1 MITLKVN
8 NSNMQNKSWNK
19 RMMRLLAVLLTLCCS
34 LSTLSAQPKYERKD
48 FSFKVLKT
56 KNAEGLIS
64 EVYFRLFVGKQFIKE
79 YTFELSAPLSEDMA
93 NNIGTYTEE
102 DINFDGYPDVDV
114 YLGYYGGFANN
125 TQHEAL
131 LWDQEQHQFV
141 YPEGY
146 AGIGEAMT
154 DAEKKYISTTSSAGP
169 DHRVTS
175 YYRWHGHKLEHYLDD
190 VWPIEGEDDDY
201 VSMEGMLNYPLQ
213 RYDAKLDGRIPV
225 IIVFQKNE
233 NNTVAGYIYYPN
245 AKNPAPIMIVGGVK
259 QYNGKD
265 NYYFSE
271 FQPDG
276 KVSGFI
282 SLEHRI
288 VDGWDHKVEG
298 TWTNPKTEKQMKLTD
313 VWFERECPKWFSQS
327 LLTPEDPGNIGREYS
342 FQQWRQV
349 YDEYMGGHITFR
361 AAGKN
366 KVHFECA
373 NVVRNI
379 AEGKSEEG
387 RPAVLQ
393 GNVFEYRDVNECG
406 YGFQATFYPKFVVL
420 RSITDGETLD
430 CFGAFSAFDGIYIKV
445 KQ

>member
-1 MITLKVN
+1 MTQIAMRMKEGTL
-8 NSNMQNKSWNK
+8 
-19 RMMRLLAVLLTLCCS
+19 RLLAVLLTLHCS
-34 LSTLSAQPKYERKD
+34 LTTLSAQPKYERKD
-48 FSFKVLKT
+48 FSFKVAKV
-56 KNAEGLIS
+56 KNAEGNIS
-64 EVYFRLFVGKQFIKE
+64 QVYFRLFVGKQFIKE
-79 YTFELSAPLSEDMA
+79 YTFELAAPLSEDIA
-93 NNIGTYTEE
+93 NNVGTYSEE
-102 DINFDGYPDVDV
+102 DLNFDGYPDVDV
-114 YLGYYGGFANN
+114 YLGYYGGFSTN

-141 YPEGY
+141 YPDGY
-146 AGIGEAMT
+146 AGVGELMGI
-154 DAEKKYISTTSSAGP
+154 AEKKYLIHTGSDGP

-175 YYRWHGHKLEHYLDD
+175 YYRWHGHKLQHYLDD
-190 VWPIEGEDDDY
+190 VWAIESDDNVNFDDL
-201 VSMEGMLNYPLQ
+201 LNYPLQ

-225 IIVFQKNE
+225 IIAFQKNE
-233 NNTVAGYIYYPN
+233 AGTAAGYIYYPKT
-245 AKNPAPIMIVGGVK
+245 KNPVPILIVGSAI

-265 NYYFSE
+265 IYNFSE

-282 SLEHRI
+282 SLEHSG
-288 VDGWDHKVEG
+288 DGRWDDKVEG

-313 VWFERECPKWFSQS
+313 VWFKRESTKWFTHS

-342 FQQWRQV
+342 FQQWRQG
-349 YDEYMGGHITFR
+349 YDDYMGGHITFR

-387 RPAVLQ
+387 RPAVLN

-406 YGFQATFYPKFVVL
+406 YGFKATFYPKFVVL
-420 RSITDGETLD
+420 RSITEGETLN

-445 KQ
+445 KK